1 MKPHIR
7 HCGDFRWESIPQE
20 GYKGDAAH
28 HRGVTRQVLFG
39 GGPGAPHDLRYFE
52 VEPEGYTTLEHHDH
66 VHEVMVLRGAGRV
79 LVGGEIFD
87 VAPFDLVH
95 VPPQTWHQFRAGAG
109 ASLGF
114 LCLVDNERD
123 RPVLP
128 TERDLT
134 ELRRSP
140 EISEFIRV

>member
-1 MKPHIR
+1 
-7 HCGDFRWESIPQE
+7 
-20 GYKGDAAH
+20 
-28 HRGVTRQVLFG
+28 
-39 GGPGAPHDLRYFE
+39 
-52 VEPEGYTTLEHHDH
+52 
-66 VHEVMVLRGAGRV
+66 MVLRGAGRV

-95 VPPQTWHQFRAGAG
+95 VPPQTWHQFRASADE
-109 ASLGF
+109 SLGF

-128 TERDLT
+128 TECDLT